1 MNNLLKA
8 NFSRLFHD
16 KLFKIFTA
24 VMFLAGTAL
33 PLIYYVKSG
42 SADAFFI
49 DLSLF
54 TYIFIVA
61 VLLSVFTAL
70 FIGNEYSCG
79 TLRNKIT
86 AGHRRES
93 IYFAN
98 LLTSSAAGI
107 IFCLAYIV
115 PHMALGLLLSGRLEA
130 SPAKIAAYI
139 ALSFALTVVFSS
151 VFTVIAMLCQS
162 KAHTVAA
169 CILTVFAL
177 LFLGVYITSALNE
190 PEILP
195 GYSYTENGVT
205 YEEEAT
211 ENPNYISGTKRQV
224 YEFLEDFTPGNQA
237 LGIANI
243 NVSSPLRLFAYDV
256 LIIALTSL
264 FGTVFFKRKDL
275 K

>member
-1 MNNLLKA
+1 MRNLIKA
-8 NFSRLFHD
+8 NISRLFKD
-16 KLFKIFTA
+16 KMFKIFTA
-24 VMFLAGTAL
+24 VMFFAGAVL
-33 PLIYYVKSG
+33 PLVYRLRNNES
-42 SADAFFI
+42 DALVL

-61 VLLSVFTAL
+61 ILLSVFTAL
-70 FIGNEYSCG
+70 FIGSEYSGG

-86 AGHRRES
+86 AGHKRGN

-98 LLTSSAAGI
+98 LAVCSLAGI
-107 IFCLAYIV
+107 IFCTAYII
-115 PHMALGLLLSGRLEA
+115 PHTVFGLLLSGRLEA
-130 SPAKIAAYI
+130 SPQKTASYI
-139 ALSFALTVVFSS
+139 ALSFVLTVVFSS
-151 VFTVIAMLCQS
+151 VFTLIAMLCQS

-177 LFLGVYITSALNE
+177 LFLGVYITSSLNE

-205 YEEEAT
+205 YEEADT
-211 ENPNYISGTKRQV
+211 PNPNYISGTKRRV

-237 LGIANI
+237 LGIANFS
-243 NVSSPLRLFAYDV
+243 VSSPLKLSCYDF
-256 LIIALTSL
+256 LIIAVTSL
-264 FGTVFFKRKDL
+264 CGVIIFKRKDL